1 VANFTTIVDKTLNF
15 EGGYQAFPNDSANYN
30 SLGQLVGTNRGISA
44 IAYETYLGFPPTV
57 SQIRAIT
64 PAIAK
69 AVYKKLFW
77 DKMAGDALLN
87 DSVAHIMF
95 DSYIATG
102 SLKLSRQGIADAG
115 GSVDQGNVPFNNYT
129 VGVVNALNP
138 QAVFNAVKQRNIDQ
152 RMWLAENN
160 PSKYGMF
167 LQGWLNRLNAI
178 TFSDVVTEVK
188 KKGPVIIATLFFCPQ
203 FITTGKTETN

>member
-1 VANFTTIVDKTLNF
+1 MANFATIVDKTLNF

-44 IAYETYLGFPPTV
+44 IAYETYLGFPPTAT
-57 SQIRAIT
+57 QIHAIT

-77 DKMAGDALLN
+77 DKMKGDEILN

-102 SLKLSRQGIADAG
+102 NLRLNRQGIADAG
-115 GSVDQGNVPFNNYT
+115 GNVDQGNVPYNNYT
-129 VGVVNALNP
+129 VGVINTLNP
-138 QAVFNAVKQRNIDQ
+138 QALFNAVKQRNIDQ
-152 RMWLAENN
+152 RIHLAETQ

-178 TFSDVVTEVK
+178 TFSDVVTQVK
-188 KKGPVIIATLFFCPQ
+188 KSGPVIIATLFFCPQ
-203 FITTGKTETN
+203 YSITSKKEIK